1 MLFPSDNADAVDATD
16 VGVTEFDAKCAN
28 TAQATVTTAAKY
40 ANTAQATIT
49 AAATDFAAV
58 SGDVATTGAVQATPT
73 KVAEVRVVAGVDD
86 TILVTATT
94 TAKDFVAACSVGDAD
109 NYGEKCDTA
118 GASSTERD
126 TE

>member
-16 VGVTEFDAKCAN
+16 VGVTEFDAN

-86 TILVTATT
+86 TVLVTATT